1 MGTITMT
8 LGKRWGTRARGALAV
23 RNVGG
28 GAGAVASGQAGHVSC
43 GSRGVPRTWRS
54 LGSAICGAIL
64 AVSLAS
70 SSAHRATAQE
80 APEPAPEPVP
90 PAVATVT
97 VTNLAKGQIL
107 TPAVFYTHSPEAPP
121 LFVPGEP
128 ASVELASLAETGST
142 GGLMNRLRAEGP
154 TVLSVERLSRFIRP
168 GNLATINIPFDA
180 DHRLVSSASMIEMTN
195 DGFISLVS
203 AEIPCEGVKT
213 YLLAGWDAGSEAN
226 SELCA
231 HVPAPCPT
239 PRRPGT
245 CSVRREGFV
254 HVHGGVHGCGGFP
267 PELYDWRNPIAKI
280 TIQVNEEQS
289 TAKSLDAACPAG
301 NVD

>member
-1 MGTITMT
+1 MT
-8 LGKRWGTRARGALAV
+8 SGIWWDTRLHGAAA
-23 RNVGG
+23 
-28 GAGAVASGQAGHVSC
+28 AGATGGDSSEAVPPCPGDRTG
-43 GSRGVPRTWRS
+43 RGTPSVPRLRRS
-54 LGSAICGAIL
+54 VGFAIWGAAL

-70 SSAHRATAQE
+70 VSAPRAVAQE
-80 APEPAPEPVP
+80 APVP

-107 TPAVFYTHSPEAPP
+107 TPAVFYTHSPEARP

-128 ASVELASLAETGST
+128 ASVELATLAETGST

-154 TVLSVERLSRFIRP
+154 SVLRVERLSRFIRP
-168 GNLATINIPFDA
+168 GQSASIDIRFDA
-180 DHRLVSSASMIEMTN
+180 NHRLVSSASMIEMTN
-195 DGFISLVS
+195 DGFVSLVS

-213 YLLAGWDAGSEAN
+213 YLLDGWDAGSEAN

-245 CSVRREGFV
+245 CSVRGREGFV

-267 PELYDWRNPIAKI
+267 SEIFDWRNPLAKI
-280 TIQVNEEQS
+280 TIQV
-289 TAKSLDAACPAG
+289 AADKSPEGSLAAACPVG
-301 NVD
+301 SGD